1 MCWRKIVELLKLCN
15 TPASIVSPFPLF
27 AVSLFLISHKE
38 FHIIDLSILIA
49 GITVSFS
56 SCFASN
62 LWNHCNDI
70 KEDTIQGKKS
80 ILTQDI
86 ATQKTAIFVAV
97 MLYVFS
103 ILFVYYLSMQLKKPI
118 YLYFLIWALATWWYS
133 DNLILKKVTGFR
145 LKEHYIGEL
154 ITYGIAWPM
163 YTLSIWLVYSNLEA
177 SGLIVV
183 LAFFFFGISTLLL
196 KDLKDISGD
205 RKAGLKTFGVIFSP
219 SQLIKY
225 SSYLMMLYYFVL
237 LNPLTLN
244 SFGVGI
250 LVMVIPFVYFLKN
263 AFFHMHKKRWILDI
277 GDLKAFKSIGNSI
290 LASIIFMG
298 LSAFF

>member
-1 MCWRKIVELLKLCN
+1 MCWRETVELLKLCN
-15 TPASIVSPFPLF
+15 TPASVVSPFPLF

-38 FHIIDLSILIA
+38 FQIFDLSILFA
-49 GITVSFS
+49 GIAVSLF

-62 LWNHCNDI
+62 LWNQCNDL
-70 KEDTIQGKKS
+70 KEDKAQGRKT

-86 ATQKTAIFVAV
+86 AMQKTAIFIAILLYAV
-97 MLYVFS
+97 SMFL
-103 ILFVYYLSMQLKKPI
+103 VYYLSIEFKKPI
-118 YLYFLIWALATWWYS
+118 YLYFLIWVFVTWWYS

-145 LKEHYIGEL
+145 LKEHYMGEL

-163 YTLSIWLVYSNLEA
+163 YTLSIWLIYSDLDS
-177 SGLIVV
+177 SGLIVS

-205 RKAGLKTFGVIFSP
+205 RKAGLKTFGAVFSP
-219 SQLIKY
+219 SKLIKY
-225 SSYLMMLYYFVL
+225 SCYLMMLYYFVL

-244 SFGVGI
+244 FFGSKI
-250 LVMVIPFVYFLKN
+250 LVMVLPFVYFLKN
-263 AFFHMHKKRWILDI
+263 TFFHMHKKHWTLDI

-290 LASIIFMG
+290 LASVIFMG
-298 LSAFF
+298 LGTFL